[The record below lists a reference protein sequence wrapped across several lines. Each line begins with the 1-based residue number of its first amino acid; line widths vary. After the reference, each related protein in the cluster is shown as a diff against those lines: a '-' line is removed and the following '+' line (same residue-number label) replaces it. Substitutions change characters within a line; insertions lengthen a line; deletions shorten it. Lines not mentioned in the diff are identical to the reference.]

1 MVVDAGI
8 FFWLETSWSMTIDN
22 FALSASNLASV
33 EALCLMVRTVNLAV
47 TSTDFRLDYA
57 SLIVVVEIVAAGSAA
72 VAAAVAVKAWVA
84 EELFSS
90 LG

>member
-1 MVVDAGI
+1 M
-8 FFWLETSWSMTIDN
+8 MIDN
-22 FALSASNLASV
+22 FALSASNLALV

-57 SLIVVVEIVAAGSAA
+57 SLIVAVEIVAVGSAA